1 VSRHKYIGNA
11 APVGALGPSWLT
23 SAITRTDL
31 RGLNGHLASTAH
43 FAGARTGV
51 KGDREREREREKE
64 SELSELYGAGT
75 GHGSFEK
82 S

>member
-43 FAGARTGV
+43 F
-51 KGDREREREREKE
+51 EREREREKE